1 MVVQQVHHLAGVD
14 CRNWRQLA
22 NWLEQALGGVLFE
35 NLILVVVHVEL
46 VVEHAA
52 VGHWR
57 GALDDLSE
65 LIHHWHLHYV
75 KFRSW
80 SEF

>member
-1 MVVQQVHHLAGVD
+1 M
-14 CRNWRQLA
+14 
-22 NWLEQALGGVLFE
+22 EQALGGVLLD
-35 NLILVVVHVEL
+35 NLILVVVNVEL
-46 VVEHAA
+46 VVEYSA

-65 LIHHWHLHYV
+65 LIHHRHLHYV
-75 KFRSW
+75 KFRIL